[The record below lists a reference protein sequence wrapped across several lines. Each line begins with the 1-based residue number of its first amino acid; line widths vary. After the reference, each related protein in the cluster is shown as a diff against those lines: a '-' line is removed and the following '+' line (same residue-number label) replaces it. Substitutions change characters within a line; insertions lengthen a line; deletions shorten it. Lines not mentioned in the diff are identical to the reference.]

1 MHRRQSV
8 ALLLSAFCLN
18 GKEVNAQGVNK
29 GAVKVGSQRKTQA
42 SKSACQEMRG
52 ERHQFTGAQLGGDGK
67 AGQREFRMRGQEQ
80 NFIRRREPR
89 VLACH
94 KGQGELAVGKTRA
107 DDDGGAP
114 FRGGQVCERKQGKD
128 NIAAR
133 QRGKHQRI
141 ASPQVSS

>member
-67 AGQREFRMRGQEQ
+67 AGQRELQDAWAG
-80 NFIRRREPR
+80 
-89 VLACH
+89 A
-94 KGQGELAVGKTRA
+94 ELHPATRTPCVGLS
-107 DDDGGAP
+107 
-114 FRGGQVCERKQGKD
+114 
-128 NIAAR
+128 
-133 QRGKHQRI
+133 QRPG
-141 ASPQVSS
+141 